1 MLNFLKIAF
10 SYLQKLYPNA
20 GKKEITRYFTPEN
33 IEKQAEMIKNL
44 VIDEKGNMSA
54 KPFVQYITDVR
65 YKGEGKSVTNPGFL
79 RKKNIKALQETMEE
93 FGYGDILFSKADA
106 KPFIETQVAAGNTNY
121 QDILDAWS
129 KKYKVPL
136 TEIMAREN
144 ISKYITKSLKK
155 LNKPTAT
162 ELRAQQ
168 TQLKRSAII
177 NAAEALRGEKKVVS
191 LDTIYQKILQN
202 DDTKNL
208 FKDKTAMASFSSG
221 QTRAGNPLNL
231 NLDTSN
237 SVAKTLSE
245 AYKNNL
251 HKTLTYDDTR
261 NIISMFAK
269 ANKDK
274 LLDVGLDTLVKSKSQ
289 EKSVAN
295 FAAVSKVRVDP
306 DIATVSQLI
315 DFLNSS
321 EGLKFLKAI
330 PQTAQF
336 KKLLEGKSQENIDM
350 LSDFFGLAQ
359 QKVRD
364 SYPELLKFQG
374 DVSVIQGAHPFPS
387 SYIKTIFQ
395 RGVIPNTEG
404 GTPIRVTDEALQDLK
419 NIVDQKVLDV
429 DMLPSELN
437 HIQKLFDARILKGRG
452 TEEFDKL
459 YTELGVSTLAPK
471 FNAKGEVISFN
482 PIGRTKELGVF
493 KDTKNKIM
501 FENIADE
508 MEKISV
514 DRSLD
519 KYRRFKD
526 GGFASIEEVL
536 EYDNG

>member
-1 MLNFLKIAF
+1 MAF

-20 GKKEITRYFTPEN
+20 GKKEITKYFTPEN

-44 VIDEKGNMSA
+44 IIDEKGNMSA
-54 KPFVQYITDVR
+54 KPFAQFITDLR

-106 KPFIETQVAAGNTNY
+106 KPFIETQIAAGNTKY
-121 QDILDAWS
+121 QDILTAWS
-129 KKYKVPL
+129 KKHKVPL

-144 ISKYITKSLKK
+144 ISKYINKTLKK
-155 LNKPTAT
+155 LNKAT
-162 ELRAQQ
+162 PSELRTQQ

-177 NAAEALRGEKKVVS
+177 NAANALRGEKKVVS

-208 FKDKTAMASFSSG
+208 FKDKTAMASFSGG

-245 AYKNNL
+245 AYENNL

-274 LLDVGLDTLVKSKSQ
+274 LLDVDLDTLVKSKSQ

-330 PQTAQF
+330 PQTPQF

-364 SYPELLKFQG
+364 SYPELLKFQK

-395 RGVIPNTEG
+395 KGVIPNTEG
-404 GTPIRVTDEALQDLK
+404 GAPIRVTDEALQDLK
-419 NIVDQKVLDV
+419 NIVDEKVLDV

-471 FNAKGEVISFN
+471 FNARGEVISFN